1 MLGRKKNWR
10 IKMTQYDLLG
20 KPLKEE
26 WEKEWEDMPEF
37 VQEDKRPFKQIIVNF
52 RNEEDVKDFS
62 KVIGQKLTLSTK
74 SISFP
79 KMDKEKPQ
87 NYLYTYMDPK
97 K

>member
-1 MLGRKKNWR
+1 MEGKQRDLFNEVVKEDWEREWKN
-10 IKMTQYDLLG
+10 
-20 KPLKEE
+20 
-26 WEKEWEDMPEF
+26 MPEF

-74 SISFP
+74 SVSFP

-87 NYLYTYMDPK
+87 NYLYTYMNPK